1 MIPVL
6 RLRAAVI
13 ALVAGLA
20 PACDDGSKARADA
33 LEARVAELE
42 RRADVI
48 QGALEPLSGLP
59 ATIAAQQDSA
69 RSIRAEQA
77 TLVARLARAEESIAA
92 LEAARAGAPTTPP
105 TTPPT
110 TAPSL
115 GASVD
120 PAPASL
126 EVGIPECDE
135 FLRKYHVCLRDHVP
149 EAARKAALDA
159 LEQSAKSWREIAG
172 GPGRDA
178 LAKACVTAAESTK
191 DATAAMG
198 CTW

>member
-1 MIPVL
+1 MMLPVL
-6 RLRAAVI
+6 RRRATALV

-20 PACDDGSKARADA
+20 ACEDGSKARADA

-48 QGALEPLSGLP
+48 QGALEPLAALP
-59 ATIAAQQDSA
+59 ATIDAQQQSA
-69 RSIRAEQA
+69 KSIRAEQA

-92 LEAARAGAPTTPP
+92 LERAGAAAGTTATPT
-105 TTPPT
+105 T
-110 TAPSL
+110 TAPIV
-115 GASVD
+115 GATID

-135 FLRKYHVCLRDHVP
+135 FLRKYYVCLRDHIP

-159 LEQSAKSWREIAG
+159 LEQSATSWREIAG

>member
-1 MIPVL
+1 MMLPVL
-6 RLRAAVI
+6 RRRAT
-13 ALVAGLA
+13 ALVALA
-20 PACDDGSKARADA
+20 LGFAACEDGSKARADA

-42 RRADVI
+42 RRPDVI
-48 QGALEPLSGLP
+48 QGALEPLAALP
-59 ATIAAQQDSA
+59 ATIDAQQQSA
-69 RSIRAEQA
+69 KSIRAEQA

-92 LEAARAGAPTTPP
+92 LGQAGAAGTTATPT
-105 TTPPT
+105 T
-110 TAPSL
+110 TAPIV
-115 GASVD
+115 GATID

-135 FLRKYHVCLRDHVP
+135 FLRKYYVCLRDHIP

-159 LEQSAKSWREIAG
+159 LEQSATSWREIAG